1 MLTET
6 QKEYIVLLKLSGLEN
21 KQIALKSGIPYET
34 VKKHLERH
42 PAFMQQGFCINC
54 GKSFEIKKVANKTNT
69 DTTAKLSSA
78 VAFRQP
84 ENKKKKID
92 PSIQVIKVCEEC
104 GCSFTSSK
112 YLKRK
117 FCSKKCF
124 QNHESAKWM
133 LKDGN

>member
-6 QKEYIVLLKLSGLEN
+6 QKEYIVLLRLSGLEN

-54 GKSFEIKKVANKTNT
+54 GKSFEIKKGK
-69 DTTAKLSSA
+69 KFCSA
-78 VAFRQP
+78 RCRQQFK
-84 ENKKKKID
+84 NKKKKID

-133 LKDGN
+133 LKNGH